1 MKSDRSVPDSVD
13 AYIAGFPPDVRAIL
27 RKMRATIRK
36 AAPGAE
42 ERISWG
48 VPAYALDGMLTFF
61 AAFEKHVSIF
71 PGPSGIEKFR
81 KELAAY
87 ETSKGTV
94 RFPLGKPIP
103 YGLIARIV
111 KFRVKENRVR
121 AESRL
126 KNKSGFRLKIEQSY
140 AEYMRL
146 GGIGSGELIRKLEKG
161 HARKAAYVRLGH
173 DFY

>member
-1 MKSDRSVPDSVD
+1 MKTGERAPGSVD

-36 AAPGAE
+36 AAPDAA

-48 VPAYALDGMLTFF
+48 MPAYALDGMLAFF

-87 ETSKGTV
+87 GTSKGTV
-94 RFPLGKPIP
+94 RFPLGKPVP
-103 YGLIARIV
+103 YGFITRIV
-111 KFRVKENRVR
+111 KFRVKENRAK
-121 AESRL
+121 AEA
-126 KNKSGFRLKIEQSY
+126 K
-140 AEYMRL
+140 
-146 GGIGSGELIRKLEKG
+146 RKTS
-161 HARKAAYVRLGH
+161 
-173 DFY
+173 